1 MNSRTRWLLVG
12 VLFAGAAGSSPA
24 LAQDGSFELE
34 LLGAGPSA
42 TPMVID
48 GGPSATPAV
57 IDDSSL
63 DVMRGGDAFVYDSYN
78 TYNSAEAEANATN
91 SFGHVDIV
99 GDVYGGSVS
108 IQDNA
113 LSQFRGVV
121 TQAFSTA
128 PGTNVTAQTALSFSL
143 VD

>member
-1 MNSRTRWLLVG
+1 MKSKKSWLLVG
-12 VLFAGAAGSSPA
+12 VLFAGAVGSSPA

-34 LLGAGPSA
+34 LLGSGPSA

-48 GGPSATPAV
+48 NN
-57 IDDSSL
+57 SL
-63 DVMRGGDAFVYDSYN
+63 DVMRGGDAYVYDSYN
-78 TYNSAEAEANATN
+78 TYNSADAEANATN
-91 SFGHVDIV
+91 SFDYVDIV
-99 GDVYGGSVS
+99 GDVYGGNVS

-113 LSQFRGVV
+113 LASFSGVV

-128 PGTNVTAQTALSFSL
+128 PGTNVTALTALSFSL